1 LFLDILA
8 SSSSV
13 ITDREEDLST
23 ATQAGSS
30 TVTEA
35 GSFHSSFM
43 CSPTPFQNDHVVD
56 KIFGSYESL
65 LRSTLSE
72 LCRKFLIWISAPCS
86 ALQRLK
92 RKRTFK

>member
-23 ATQAGSS
+23 ATKAGSS

-35 GSFHSSFM
+35 GSFHSSFT
-43 CSPTPFQNDHVVD
+43 CLPTPLQNDHVVNNF
-56 KIFGSYESL
+56 FGSYESL
-65 LRSTLSE
+65 SRSTLSE
-72 LCRKFLIWISAPCS
+72 LAVAHGLTVNPN
-86 ALQRLK
+86 LLMEDL
-92 RKRTFK
+92 